1 MAARKVSLRS
11 VQVPNQTLGSE
22 GDLSFLPD
30 QTPANEMNRGLGTS
44 DDLGF
49 DLPDQKPKTSNVYDS
64 VSKFDPQRSA
74 EVVQLS
80 RRLSEPEAFI
90 DKNLDNV
97 KKAAN
102 APSPSFFTELEAQY
116 PGTTKFLS
124 NPSNM
129 IATHDD
135 LPNVANHEKLTTA
148 AAATTGYWQDFES
161 GLQGSSLGL
170 FARNKLPDLALPE
183 NAGVLDSL
191 AAQAGMLL
199 GDLPAMAAGTV
210 GGTAAAG
217 PLGGTV
223 AAFATPAMI
232 KKALVEQY
240 KSGNVQTYGDF
251 FERMGGILKEGAKQ
265 GIVGLVT
272 GTVGQNLK
280 VLNALGSPL
289 TQKLTGVIPQ
299 LLAEDVAMT
308 STGKAVEGERA
319 SPRDYAEGLL
329 TLGAMHGTSHGVEM
343 LGERAGQMRA
353 ENKTQQMR
361 DFYTALGNTAEAS
374 KLRTRLPE
382 AYQEMVAGLTK
393 DSPIENIFIPV
404 QDVETY
410 FQGKNIDTGKA
421 TDEIGVRG
429 SYEEAKAT
437 GGDVQIP
444 LANWVS
450 KVVGTEHYQGLVDD
464 IKFSPDDLTARQA
477 QARKTE
483 TESQIKEADAQAQAT
498 STESTPEDSAKQISA
513 DLEEQLKAAG
523 LTAAEAKLN
532 PKIHEAF
539 FRTMGEKLGVDP
551 YELSKRFPLEIGRSA
566 DAPGKD
572 AKALNQSQ
580 VNKEHSDLLA
590 KIDTAEK
597 AAALKG
603 EERAQYLKALDEVYG
618 SKEDRAKSMGFGK
631 KVWFHGTGADISAFD
646 PELLRTN
653 ATGPSGSV
661 GFHFAKNVELANQ
674 YADHVTPTSFRK
686 AFAVSNKAID
696 AIGNFRQA
704 MRDKYGSKFEDQ
716 WTPKENAKDK
726 SLHEKFFK
734 VQENLNAEE
743 AKFKEM
749 SHASGN
755 EGGNNVVPVRL
766 KTKNGVGLELDGGQ
780 IGHDEAA
787 QAKSLKDEGRYNAVV
802 FKNAYDNLSSSDQKV
817 GSSDVALMFHEKDI
831 RSINAAFDPRF
842 SESPLILSQGES
854 GAARGRIRI
863 TNDRKFSIDL
873 LEKADKSTFFHET
886 GHFFLEVLGDI
897 ANQKS
902 APEHIS
908 RDYQTLLDWFGVK
921 SRDEITPEH
930 HEKFA
935 RGFESYLME
944 GKAPTEKLARA
955 FSKFKDWL
963 VNIYGQL
970 RSLDVNL
977 TPEVRAVMDRM
988 LASESEIKRAREAV
1002 GYTGQDIPGLTPEVQ
1017 AKIHDMQIQARSIAE
1032 SSLLREQMAE
1042 LDKKHEQFL
1051 ATERA
1056 RLTDIAKKE
1065 VSEQPLFSA
1074 INALKEI
1081 PGAKR
1086 DQAEFAKKFLSGK
1099 LKDKEAA
1106 HMEMLAELHY
1116 SGAEL
1121 RPFADGDEL
1130 ARQII
1135 EAEKTGQFDKEVLAR
1150 VEAGMAQHAD
1160 IRNTDKIREEAMKAI
1175 HGEKMTELLAL
1186 EREALHG
1193 LVENSLVRQEVSKRK
1208 RLEARV
1214 EAEAAKDQA
1223 REILSNKPIKEAAK
1237 SSIYVTAERNAAIK
1251 VSKALGNKD
1260 YAAAVEAKRQQM
1272 LNHALAAEAMRN
1284 KAEVEKTLDYLSK
1297 FDGRDD
1303 LMKMPFAFVRQIDSL
1318 LSGVGLARPRAEDA
1332 TSLIKIAQDMFQKGE
1347 DPGEIANL
1355 TGQVQ
1360 DKNGQWGPEKLPDFI
1375 SRVNDNY
1382 YAFSV
1387 DQSVLSLS
1395 GKSVQDLNLQEM
1407 RDLKSAVKGIAEIG
1421 KRYNKFL
1428 GEFNT
1433 LEIRAEAARF
1443 KARVEETVGTP
1454 MAENLAPG
1462 EKILTPIGKMVDAL
1476 SNVSGAIDRWLDNI
1490 LTITNKLDGLKEGP
1504 AKDHI
1509 YRPIKEAEDRKMARL
1524 DVAMKE
1530 LDQIFAKH
1538 YEPKEFAKYKDTKFA
1553 IDGRNF
1559 SKEEILSMALNWGN
1573 AGNKD
1578 RLMKGFGFDQS
1589 KMDFIFSHLDKKD
1602 WDFAQ
1607 GVWDHL
1613 HTFWPEIVKLE
1624 MDVAGSDA
1632 KGVEPVAFTNQHG
1645 SYAGGYYPIAYDF
1658 DKSAD
1663 AYKTNIEKSE
1673 LYKQMSVAKA
1683 QTSQGHTEA
1692 RVSSVTRPLRLS
1704 LDVLKGHYEDI
1715 IHDLEFRRAVI
1726 DVNRFLNQRDS
1737 KAAITNA
1744 IGVRGY
1750 AAIGDWLKAAASA
1763 PSEPISFGDQASR
1776 WFRFKTTFFN
1786 LGYRLV
1792 STPKIALENAVN
1804 VASEV
1809 GISGAARAVK
1819 GYYLDG
1825 NVTHDMVTEKSEFM
1839 NQRATHLNRD
1849 FADINEWRGNDK
1861 AAFQKYGFAIHA
1873 IIDSGFSFPLWADV
1887 YQRAIAEHGD
1897 EKLAVNQADES
1908 VKSTFM
1914 SGGRTD
1920 QPAIMRGSE
1929 KQKLVTMA
1937 YSYQSMMWQ
1946 RFSESR
1952 FQAGMEWAQGNKAA
1966 AVAVAA
1972 RATVYQFIAPAIIA
1986 ALTREFLRN
1995 NKTTNEDDRK
2005 KRMIGTVIDEATPLK
2020 FVPIVRDFVP
2030 YLVKK
2035 SLGEQTRDIQT
2046 TPLEGAAETILN
2058 AAGGAIHG
2066 VGSGQFSKNFTE
2078 DTTNAIS
2085 LLVGVPKQV
2094 DDVVFNFLDWQ
2105 AHNGELTW
2113 RDFISHRT
2121 KK

>member
-1 MAARKVSLRS
+1 MAARKISLRP
-11 VQVPNQTLGSE
+11 VQVSDQTIAPE
-22 GDLSFLPD
+22 NDLSFLPD
-30 QTPANEMNRGLGTS
+30 QSPAGLGSS
-44 DDLGF
+44 DDFGF
-49 DLPDQKPKTSNVYDS
+49 DLPDQKPKISGVYDS
-64 VSKFDPQRSA
+64 VSKFDPQRSS
-74 EVVQLS
+74 EVIQLS

-90 DKNLDNV
+90 DKNLDSV

-102 APSPSFFTELEAQY
+102 APGPSFFTELEAQY
-116 PGTTKFLS
+116 PGSTKFLID
-124 NPSNM
+124 PRNM
-129 IATHDD
+129 AATHDD
-135 LPNVANHEKLTTA
+135 LQNVADHEKLTTA

-170 FARNKLPDLALPE
+170 FARNKLPDLTLPE
-183 NAGVLDSL
+183 NAGILDSL
-191 AAQAGMLL
+191 VAQAGMLL

-210 GGTAAAG
+210 GGAGVAG

-232 KKALVEQY
+232 KKALVEQI
-240 KSGNVQTYGDF
+240 KSGNVQTYGDL

-272 GTVGQNLK
+272 GTAGQNLK

-289 TQKLTGVIPQ
+289 TQKLTSVIPQ

-308 STGKAVEGERA
+308 STGKAVEGETA
-319 SPRDYAEGLL
+319 APRDYAEGLL
-329 TLGAMHGTSHGVEM
+329 TLGAMHGASHGVEM
-343 LGERAGQMRA
+343 LGERAHQMRA

-361 DFYTALGNTAEAS
+361 DFYTALGPTAEAS
-374 KLRTRLPE
+374 KLRARLPE
-382 AYQEMVAGLTK
+382 AYQAMVSGLTK

-404 QDVETY
+404 QDAETY

-421 TDEIGVRG
+421 MDEIGVRA
-429 SYEEAKAT
+429 SYDEAKAT
-437 GGDVQIP
+437 GGDIQIP
-444 LANWVS
+444 LADWVS
-450 KVVGTEHYQGLVDD
+450 KIVGTEHYQGLAED
-464 IKFSPDDLTARQA
+464 IKFSPDDLTVRQA
-477 QARKTE
+477 QVRSAE
-483 TESQIKEADAQAQAT
+483 IESQIKEVDAQAQASP
-498 STESTPEDSAKQISA
+498 STVESTPADSAKKISSEIEA
-513 DLEEQLKAAG
+513 QLKAAG
-523 LTAAEAKLN
+523 LTATEAKLN

-539 FRTMGEKLGVDP
+539 FRTLGEKLGVDP
-551 YELSKRFPLEIGRSA
+551 YELSQRFPLEIGRSDSTDVAGLNQA
-566 DAPGKD
+566 DVSKSGETEQTQFPMPSEVKNTIAEPRAPVTEESATRDTSRGKFINAHTGEEITVNAKTIKKAISHSKQKAVKGGELAVQSRLDILPHLQSLVENAVYLTNKGDTKGRGNEWQYLFAPLHMNGKD
-572 AKALNQSQ
+572 YNVKLEIRRQGGSVSLHNF
-580 VNKEHSDLLA
+580 
-590 KIDTAEK
+590 
-597 AAALKG
+597 
-603 EERAQYLKALDEVYG
+603 EVVSA
-618 SKEDRAKSMGFGK
+618 SKDRAIPRPALQSEPARPA
-631 KVWFHGTGADISAFD
+631 GTKEIA
-646 PELLRTN
+646 
-653 ATGPSGSV
+653 
-661 GFHFAKNVELANQ
+661 
-674 YADHVTPTSFRK
+674 SF
-686 AFAVSNKAID
+686 
-696 AIGNFRQA
+696 
-704 MRDKYGSKFEDQ
+704 
-716 WTPKENAKDK
+716 
-726 SLHEKFFK
+726 L
-734 VQENLNAEE
+734 
-743 AKFKEM
+743 
-749 SHASGN
+749 
-755 EGGNNVVPVRL
+755 
-766 KTKNGVGLELDGGQ
+766 
-780 IGHDEAA
+780 
-787 QAKSLKDEGRYNAVV
+787 
-802 FKNAYDNLSSSDQKV
+802 
-817 GSSDVALMFHEKDI
+817 SDVKASRGDHTFFQPDG
-831 RSINAAFDPRF
+831 A
-842 SESPLILSQGES
+842 

-863 TNDRKFSIDL
+863 TNDRRFSIDL

-897 ANQKS
+897 ASQEP
-902 APEHIS
+902 APEHIA

-921 SRDEITPEH
+921 SRDEITTEH

-963 VNIYGQL
+963 INIYGQL
-970 RSLDVNL
+970 RNLDVNL
-977 TPEVRAVMDRM
+977 TPEVRGVMDRM
-988 LASESEIKRAREAV
+988 LASESEIRRARESV
-1002 GYTGQDIPGLTPEVQ
+1002 GYTGHDIPGLTPEVQ
-1017 AKIHDMQIQARSIAE
+1017 AKIHDMQIKARSIAE
-1032 SSLLREQMAE
+1032 SSLLKEQMAE

-1051 ATERA
+1051 IDERTKLNEA
-1056 RLTDIAKKE
+1056 AKKQ

-1074 INALKEI
+1074 IEALKKI

-1086 DQAEFAKKFLSGK
+1086 DQVDFAKKFLSGK

-1106 HMEMLAELHY
+1106 HMEMLAEIHY
-1116 SGAEL
+1116 SGADL

-1135 EAEKTGQFDKEVLAR
+1135 EAEKIGQFDKEVAAL
-1150 VEAGMAQHAD
+1150 VGAGMAQHAD

-1175 HGEKMTELLAL
+1175 HGEKMTEFLAL
-1186 EREALHG
+1186 EREALQG
-1193 LVENSLVRQEVSKRK
+1193 LVENAMVRQEVSKRK
-1208 RLEARV
+1208 RLEAKV
-1214 EAEAAKDQA
+1214 EAKAARDQA
-1223 REILSNKPIKEAAK
+1223 HQILSAKPIKEAAK

-1251 VSKALGNKD
+1251 VSKALANKD
-1260 YAAAVEAKRQQM
+1260 FAAAVEAKRQQM
-1272 LNHALAAEAMRN
+1272 LSHALAAEAMRN
-1284 KAEVEKTLDYLSK
+1284 KAEATKTLDYLST

-1332 TSLIKIAQDMFQKGE
+1332 QSLIKIAQDMFQKGE
-1347 DPGEIANL
+1347 EPGEIANL

-1375 SRVNDNY
+1375 ARVNDNY

-1387 DQSVLSLS
+1387 DQSVLGLS
-1395 GKSVQDLNLQEM
+1395 GKSIQDLNLQEM
-1407 RDLKSAVKGIAEIG
+1407 RDLKSAVRGIAEIG
-1421 KRYNKFL
+1421 KRYNRFL

-1433 LEIRAEAARF
+1433 LEIKAQAAKF
-1443 KARVEETVGTP
+1443 KTRVEESVGTP
-1454 MAENLAPG
+1454 QAENLAPG
-1462 EKILTPIGKMVDAL
+1462 EKIQTPIGKMVDAL
-1476 SNVSGAIDRWLDNI
+1476 SSVSGAIDRWLDNI

-1524 DVAMKE
+1524 DVAMRE
-1530 LDQIFAKH
+1530 LDQIFANH

-1578 RLMKGFGFDQS
+1578 RLMKGFGFDQA

-1632 KGVEPVAFTNQHG
+1632 KGVEPERFTNQHG
-1645 SYAGGYYPIAYDF
+1645 DYAGGYYPIAYDF

-1673 LYKQMSVAKA
+1673 LYKQTSVAKA

-1692 RVSSVTRPLRLS
+1692 RVRSVTRPLRLS

-1726 DVNRFLNQRDS
+1726 DVNRFLNQKDS

-1763 PSEPISFGDQASR
+1763 PSEPIAFGDQASR
-1776 WFRFKTTFFN
+1776 WFRFRTTFFI
-1786 LGYRLV
+1786 LGYRYASV
-1792 STPKIALENAVN
+1792 PKIALENAVN

-1819 GYYLDG
+1819 GYYLDR
-1825 NVTHDMVTEKSEFM
+1825 NVTHDMVTAKSEFM

-1849 FADINEWRGNDK
+1849 FADINKWRGNDK
-1861 AAFQKYGFAIHA
+1861 SFIERHAFATHA

-1887 YQRAIAEHGD
+1887 YQRAIAEHGN

-1914 SGGRTD
+1914 SGGRVD
-1920 QPAIMRGSE
+1920 QPAVMRGSE
-1929 KQKLVTMA
+1929 KQKLVTMV
-1937 YSYQSMMWQ
+1937 YSYHSMMWQ
-1946 RFSESR
+1946 RYSQSR

-1966 AVAVAA
+1966 AVAVMA
-1972 RATVYQFIAPAIIA
+1972 RAAVYQFIMPAIIGS
-1986 ALTREFLRN
+1986 LTKEFIRN
-1995 NKTTNEDDRK
+1995 NKSTNQEDRK
-2005 KRMIGTVIDEATPLK
+2005 KRLIGSLIEEGTPLK
-2020 FVPIVRDFVP
+2020 FVPIIRDFVP
-2030 YLVKK
+2030 FLVKK

-2058 AAGGAIHG
+2058 AAGGAVHG
-2066 VGSGQFSKNFTE
+2066 IGSGQFGKSFTE